1 MQQNENRL
9 KKWFLGKEKAEL
21 VKVRGHT
28 TQIMEKSKGPAG
40 PEKQDLRKHQENNN
54 GKGKKLRNDSEE

>member
-1 MQQNENRL
+1 
-9 KKWFLGKEKAEL
+9 
-21 VKVRGHT
+21 
-28 TQIMEKSKGPAG
+28 MEKSKGPAG